1 MMTDIPNVPT
11 RIRQAALDLAAAQPW
26 ADVSL
31 ASIAAKAEVTLAD
44 LASHYAS
51 KAEILLALA
60 REIDGTLLKSLE
72 TDPVE
77 GGPHDRLF
85 DVMLRRF
92 ELLAP
97 YKAALRSIAAAPAS
111 GPQEWLNLLNSTLQ
125 SQSWILA
132 AAGLEAKGMR
142 GDLSKLG
149 LARIYADT
157 MRIWLDDDDPGL
169 ARTMA
174 ALDRK
179 LRDGE
184 AFMRR
189 LETPIAFVSGL
200 ARAVSAF
207 RNTRTRERP
216 APDATAD

>member
-1 MMTDIPNVPT
+1 MDKSGTAA
-11 RIRQAALDLAAAQPW
+11 RIWQAALDLASAQPW
-26 ADVSL
+26 TEVTLSA
-31 ASIAAKAEVTLAD
+31 IAAKAEISLAE
-44 LASHYAS
+44 LAAHYSS
-51 KAEILLALA
+51 KGDILLAFA
-60 REIDGTLLKSLE
+60 REMDGALLKSLE

-97 YKAALRSIAAAPAS
+97 HKAALRSIIAAPAS

-125 SQSWILA
+125 SQAWILV
-132 AAGLEAKGMR
+132 AAGLDAKGMR
-142 GDLSKLG
+142 GDVYKLG
-149 LARIYADT
+149 LARIYADA
-157 MRIWLDDDDPGL
+157 MRIWLDDNDPGL

-184 AFMRR
+184 SLMQR
-189 LETPIAFVSGL
+189 LETPIAVCKGL
-200 ARAVSAF
+200 IRAFSSLRDARN
-207 RNTRTRERP
+207 RQRP
-216 APDATAD
+216 ASDATAD